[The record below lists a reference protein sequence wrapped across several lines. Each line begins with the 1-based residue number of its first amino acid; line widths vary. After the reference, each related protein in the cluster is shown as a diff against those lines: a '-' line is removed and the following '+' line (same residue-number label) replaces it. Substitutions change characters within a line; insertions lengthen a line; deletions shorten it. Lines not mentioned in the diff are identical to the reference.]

1 MKQLSTTASTW
12 GQRAL
17 FLGLFAASLTA
28 CKKDQEDTP
37 SPTPTPT
44 PVNEEELIT
53 TLILTFTDAATP
65 ANVYEMRF
73 TDVDGDG
80 GNAPV
85 ITGDTLPAG
94 TTLQLALRVLDES
107 GATPEEITEEIQVED
122 EEHQFFFETDADM
135 QIAYNDADAD
145 GNPVG
150 LSNTVTTDAASTGS
164 LRVTLIH
171 EPVKTAAGVSAG
183 LIENAGG
190 ETDIEVVFP
199 VVIQ

>member
-1 MKQLSTTASTW
+1 MKHLSTTAFAS

-17 FLGLFAASLTA
+17 FLGLFAAALTA
-28 CKKDQEDTP
+28 CKKDKEET
-37 SPTPTPT
+37 PTPTPT

-53 TLILTFTDAATP
+53 TLILTFTDATNP

-73 TDVDGDG
+73 TDLDGDG
-80 GNAPV
+80 GDAPV
-85 ITGDTLPAG
+85 LTGDTLPAAA
-94 TTLQLALRVLDES
+94 TLQLALRALDES
-107 GATPEEITEEIQVED
+107 GSTPEEITEEIRTED
-122 EEHQFFFETDADM
+122 EEHQFFFAVTGANL

-150 LSNTVTTDAASTGS
+150 LSNTATTTAASTGS

-171 EPVKTAAGVSAG
+171 EPVKSAAGVSLG
-183 LIENAGG
+183 QIENAGG
-190 ETDIEVVFP
+190 ETDIEVEFP